1 MKCLFFLCHNS
12 NYLRSFTVS
21 KGPWTS
27 SQVPWNS
34 WAVICQNAQSEN
46 VDGKRNF
53 SSHEQWLFDYA
64 KKTYQHI
71 RKSQCYVTNLKNLK
85 VCKNGKINSWTVRVI
100 KIQITS
106 KFYNFERAFQI
117 ICKSSLKSLYVQN
130 EIHKIQCSHF

>member
-27 SQVPWNS
+27 SQIPWNS
-34 WAVICQNAQSEN
+34 WAVMSKCSER
-46 VDGKRNF
+46 KCRWETQF
-53 SSHEQWLFDYA
+53 QLTWTMAFRLC

-130 EIHKIQCSHF
+130 KIHKIQCSHF